1 MDGKS
6 RESGCG
12 FVRFDALT
20 AKYKQAKNEQGLE
33 ETLAAELTAQGWQVT
48 RQAYCRPMNEGWR
61 RIDIYAVGYVDG
73 YTSSKAPV
81 AIGIELKDE
90 DGARHFRTAYAQIRR
105 YREASVWCTPEG
117 EMLTPPSWLAYTSRY
132 LLGGAKR
139 GTTPDFL
146 VERFMWDCGA
156 STLRRNWDGNLEM
169 TMRVPHFRKGPKHPI
184 LTTADCT
191 FQLTY
196 WKTDRKV
203 GEQ

>member
-1 MDGKS
+1 MDQES
-6 RESGCG
+6 RTCGDG

-20 AKYKQAKNEQGLE
+20 AKYKQAKNEEALE

-73 YTSSKAPV
+73 YTSSNTPV

-90 DGARHFRTAYAQIRR
+90 DGARHLRTAYAQIRR

-117 EMLTPPSWLAYTSRY
+117 EALAPPSWLAFSSRH

-139 GTTPDFL
+139 GTEPGFL
-146 VERFMWDCGA
+146 VDRFLWDCGA

-169 TMRVPHFRKGPKHPI
+169 HMRVPR
-184 LTTADCT
+184 
-191 FQLTY
+191 
-196 WKTDRKV
+196 DRKSV
-203 GEQ
+203 V